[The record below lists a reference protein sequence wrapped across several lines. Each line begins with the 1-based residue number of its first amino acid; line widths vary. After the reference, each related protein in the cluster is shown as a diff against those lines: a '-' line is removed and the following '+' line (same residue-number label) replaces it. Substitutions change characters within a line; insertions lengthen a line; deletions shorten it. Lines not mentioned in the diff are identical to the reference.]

1 MCICAVR
8 EGMHLK
14 DGNAAEGN
22 RRMPAGEEN
31 LSGNKKRI
39 HREFITVCPSFLLLL
54 KPAVCRRQK
63 AENHFS
69 AGL

>member
-14 DGNAAEGN
+14 DGNTAEGN

-31 LSGNKKRI
+31 LSGNKKDGY
-39 HREFITVCPSFLLLL
+39 TVSFS
-54 KPAVCRRQK
+54 VSVFVTCR
-63 AENHFS
+63 
-69 AGL
+69 